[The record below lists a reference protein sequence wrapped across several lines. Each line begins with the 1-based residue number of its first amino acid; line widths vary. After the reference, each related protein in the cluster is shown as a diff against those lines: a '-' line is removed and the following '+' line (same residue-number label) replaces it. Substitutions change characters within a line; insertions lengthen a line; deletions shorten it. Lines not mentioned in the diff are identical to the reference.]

1 MNGDG
6 DLLQRIVRSRGDAQ
20 SLLGDGLGHF
30 DGGIDLHAVIVVE
43 AGDHNIEFT
52 HNASLAMHL
61 AGRLGQQ
68 GVHAGAGLFLGIT
81 TENLLGDTLSCGN
94 IFQRGDLQVGFRTGD
109 NGDGS
114 SGR

>member
-1 MNGDG
+1 
-6 DLLQRIVRSRGDAQ
+6 
-20 SLLGDGLGHF
+20 
-30 DGGIDLHAVIVVE
+30 
-43 AGDHNIEFT
+43 
-52 HNASLAMHL
+52 MHL

-109 NGDGS
+109 NGDGFIRQIIDLIRCVFVGGMEVRVGGS
-114 SGR
+114 KS